1 MPSSLFPPS
10 ISEMLPRSVF
20 KVRLRPFA
28 YAVRTTQIVPVRKR
42 RKNFCFPKCSNS
54 WLECF
59 GEFAKHLWKTCS
71 GNKKALPVLH
81 EKAANLIA
89 KLSFGNP
96 WRFPLIGKTNLDRP
110 ISSFPPFFSLRKFD
124 YGKKGGHR
132 LGRGAKCFRSC
143 QQGGSRRFIP
153 IWQISQSKKEKR

>member
-59 GEFAKHLWKTCS
+59 CEFAKHLGKHAREV
-71 GNKKALPVLH
+71 KKPSLLCTKNRQFDRQTFFRESLAVPVDRKDQFL
-81 EKAANLIA
+81 
-89 KLSFGNP
+89 LS
-96 WRFPLIGKTNLDRP
+96 
-110 ISSFPPFFSLRKFD
+110 PFFSLRKFD

-132 LGRGAKCFRSC
+132 LERGAKCFRSC